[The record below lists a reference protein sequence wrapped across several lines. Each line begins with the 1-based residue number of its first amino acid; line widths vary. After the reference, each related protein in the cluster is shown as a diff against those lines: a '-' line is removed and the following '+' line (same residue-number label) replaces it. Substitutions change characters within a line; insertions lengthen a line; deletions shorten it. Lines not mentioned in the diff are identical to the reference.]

1 MALVLQQSSL
11 VPADPSLKGS
21 VCCLLVAF
29 LCVAFHCL
37 MNLAVAFVTETLQVV
52 IPEGESLHFIET
64 LCGFDGYLVVDR
76 LGWHYLP
83 VGQTQLAE
91 WVRASLLVAQQSPLS
106 AVVYPLLVLRL
117 LGVLHITSSIHS
129 RTSSRISS
137 NEMGSWR

>member
-11 VPADPSLKGS
+11 VPAYPSLKGS

-29 LCVAFHCL
+29 LRVAFHCL
-37 MNLAVAFVTETLQVV
+37 MNLAVAFVAETLQVV
-52 IPEGESLHFIET
+52 VPEGKSLHFIET
-64 LCGFDGYLVVDR
+64 PCGFDGYLVVDR
-76 LGWHYLP
+76 LCWHYLP

-91 WVRASLLVAQQSPLS
+91 RVSASLLIAQQSPLS

-117 LGVLHITSSIHS
+117 LGVLHIISSIHI

-137 NEMGSWR
+137 YEIGS

>member
-21 VCCLLVAF
+21 VGCLLVAF
-29 LCVAFHCL
+29 LGVAFHCL

-64 LCGFDGYLVVDR
+64 PCGFDGYLVVDR

-83 VGQTQLAE
+83 VSQTQLAKR
-91 WVRASLLVAQQSPLS
+91 VGASLLVAQQSPLS

-117 LGVLHITSSIHS
+117 LGVLHIISSIHIL
-129 RTSSRISS
+129 TNSRISS
-137 NEMGSWR
+137 NEMGS